1 MDPFAEESNETTV
14 LSNPVEVWVETN
26 GKRKNTY
33 ISGLPFDEKE
43 MKEHLKNLKKKHGCN
58 GSLKEVMVENTPVN
72 TLHLQGDHIDNI
84 IDYFNQH
91 KITDIK
97 VRG

>member
-1 MDPFAEESNETTV
+1 MDPFAEETNDNTT
-14 LSNPVEVWVETN
+14 LSNPVEIWVETN
-26 GKRKNTY
+26 GRRKNTY

-58 GSLKEVMVENTPVN
+58 GSLKEVMVESTPVE
-72 TLHLQGDHIDNI
+72 TLHLQGDHVDNI
-84 IDYFNQH
+84 IDYFKQH
-91 KITDIK
+91 KINDIK